1 MLEFFFI
8 ACGLLQTITRSL
20 LAPVITNKRK
30 KQQTN
35 KPADQRPTSVLF
47 LLQLLLLVEFSL
59 FFFQRKA

>member
-8 ACGLLQTITRSL
+8 ERGPLRTITRSL
-20 LAPVITNKRK
+20 WAPVITSKRK

-35 KPADQRPTSVLF
+35 KSADQRPTPVLF
-47 LLQLLLLVEFSL
+47 LLQFLLLVEFSL

>member
-8 ACGLLQTITRSL
+8 ERGPLRTITRSL
-20 LAPVITNKRK
+20 WAPVITSKRK

-35 KPADQRPTSVLF
+35 KSADQRPTPVLF
-47 LLQLLLLVEFSL
+47 LLLVEFSL